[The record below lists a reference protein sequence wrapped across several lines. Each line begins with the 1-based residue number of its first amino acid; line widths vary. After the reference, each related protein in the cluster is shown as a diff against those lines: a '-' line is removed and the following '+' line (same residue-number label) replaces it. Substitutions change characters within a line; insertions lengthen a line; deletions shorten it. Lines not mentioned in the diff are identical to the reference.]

1 MCKTVWYAAEC
12 VVSYLFTIK
21 KLFVLLSVF
30 QEIFNRKQEVTVELR
45 LRQEVLA
52 RFPDDAWFYFGVV
65 WAIVDKNIVYTI
77 LDGAG
82 NLTDITRSDMFLE
95 EDEGYAAIEVN

>member
-1 MCKTVWYAAEC
+1 M
-12 VVSYLFTIK
+12 SYLFTIK

-52 RFPDDAWFYFGVV
+52 RFPDDGWFYFGVV
-65 WAIVDKNIVYTI
+65 WAIVAKNMVYTI